1 MRFRTRAFLLCFLP
15 FAILLTGSFW
25 TIRDLVQSNVRDG
38 LRESLRQNHEAI
50 ARVSARNDLQ
60 NSRFLR
66 VAGEN
71 ASLKAGLQ
79 LMLSNPASTQ
89 ARGTVEDQLRELCE
103 QMGFDFLSVSNPSG
117 APLAAVMRTHAGV
130 SAVPVVPGARKQ
142 GLLTLGDAVY
152 QIASVPVDQGEEN
165 LGTLSVGRSFDIA
178 EFGTPA
184 VLVHNGEVIRSN
196 LPGIPAAE
204 IGRALTVCRG
214 VAECNIRAGGISY
227 LSLSSEIGTP
237 GDGYVLRSLQDMDS
251 ATAPLSRALNRIFLI
266 TLTGA
271 LLGALTF
278 SLFSSRSIVQPL
290 SALILNLR
298 ASEDTGLLPEL
309 RVNASPILEM
319 RELTSGFNRAAAA
332 ILDGR
337 RNLQRAY
344 VGFIG
349 ALASA
354 LDARDPYTSGHSG
367 RVSALACATAAA
379 IGVAGNALEEIR
391 VGGLL
396 HDIGK
401 IGVPDHILQKPGR
414 LTIEEFAVVKLHPV
428 IGRKILDGVKGFSVY
443 LGAVE
448 LHHENWDGTG
458 YPHGLAGEA
467 VPLAARIIHVV
478 DAYDAMTTDRPYRQ
492 GMSHEEAI
500 SILRRY
506 AGRQFD
512 PGLVEVFVA
521 LVSCDRSRA
530 AEFVGVA

>member
-25 TIRDLVQSNVRDG
+25 TIRNLVQSNVRDG

-79 LMLSNPASTQ
+79 LMLSDPASAQ

-103 QMGFDFLSVSNPSG
+103 QMGFDFLSVSNPLG
-117 APLAAVMRTHAGV
+117 APLATVMRTRTGV
-130 SAVPVVPGARKQ
+130 SAIPFVQGAPQQ
-142 GLLTLGDAVY
+142 GLLTLGGAVY
-152 QIASVPVDQGEEN
+152 QIASVPVDQGDEN
-165 LGTLSVGRSFDIA
+165 LGVLSVGRSFDIA

-184 VLVHNGEVIRSN
+184 VLIHNGKVIRSS

-204 IGRALTVCRG
+204 IGEALAACRG
-214 VAECNIRAGGISY
+214 ISECGVRAGGISY
-227 LSLSSEIGTP
+227 ISLSSPIGAP
-237 GDGYVLRSLQDMDS
+237 GDGYVLRSLQNMDS
-251 ATAPLSRALNRIFLI
+251 ATAPLTSVLNRVFLLA
-266 TLTGA
+266 LTAA
-271 LLGALTF
+271 LLGAMAF

-290 SALILNLR
+290 SALIQNLR

-309 RVNASPILEM
+309 RGNVSPILEI
-319 RELTSGFNRAAAA
+319 RELTSAFNRAAAA

-337 RNLQRAY
+337 RSLQGAY

-354 LDARDPYTSGHSG
+354 IDARDPYTSGHSG
-367 RVSALACATAAA
+367 RVSELACATAVA
-379 IGVAGNALEEIR
+379 IGITGRALDEIR
-391 VGGLL
+391 IGGLL

-414 LTIEEFAVVKLHPV
+414 LTIEEFSIVKQHPV
-428 IGRKILDGVKGFSVY
+428 TGKKILEGVSGFKAY

-458 YPHGLAGEA
+458 YPRGLGGEE
-467 VPLAARIIHVV
+467 VPLAARIIHIV
-478 DAYDAMTTDRPYRQ
+478 DAYDAMTSDRPYRK

-500 SILRRY
+500 SILNRY
-506 AGRQFD
+506 AGKQFD
-512 PGLVEVFVA
+512 PA
-521 LVSCDRSRA
+521 LVKGFADLVSRDRNRLA
-530 AEFVGVA
+530 NLIGAV